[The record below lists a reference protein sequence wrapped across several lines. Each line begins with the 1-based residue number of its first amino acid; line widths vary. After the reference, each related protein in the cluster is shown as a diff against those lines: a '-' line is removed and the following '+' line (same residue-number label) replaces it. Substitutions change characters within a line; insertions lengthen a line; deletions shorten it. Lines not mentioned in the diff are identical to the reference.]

1 METIINNAL
10 DLLVGT
16 VPFVQ
21 MVLMILG
28 GLCALGAAYVKVTP
42 RTDDDTWWKKN
53 VEDKMIISMAVN
65 VLRRFSPVVKK

>member
-16 VPFVQ
+16 VPVVQ

-28 GLCALGAAYVKVTP
+28 GLCALGAAYVKATP
-42 RTDDDTWWKKN
+42 DPNDDAWWKKN
-53 VEDKMIISMAVN
+53 VEDKMIVSMAVN
-65 VLRRFSPVVKK
+65 VLRRFSPVIKK